1 MEEKNTVVTAT
12 AKETQVDYKGIK
24 TMPFIIGNEAFEKL
38 GSWGTTSNLIVY
50 FTTVFNMK
58 RVNAAILI
66 DAYKGTS
73 FVTPLI
79 GGFLADA
86 YFGLETDYNL
96 FSCTA
101 KGMILLM
108 LTAAIPKLHPPN
120 CGTQKNELCVQA
132 TTPQWIFMACALGFL
147 VIGAGGIRPCNM
159 AFGADQFNPKT
170 DTGKRSIISFIN
182 WYFFVLSSCT
192 LISLTVII
200 YVQSNVSWTVGLAL
214 PPCLM
219 LIACI
224 LYFMGSRTYVKVKP
238 EGSPFTRFIQ
248 VLVAATR
255 KRRLAQ
261 LDNPEIA
268 LFNYIDPN
276 SVNSMLQHTD
286 QFRFFDKA
294 AIVSHEDQITADGTS
309 ENPWRLCSMQQVEEL
324 KCLIRVLPVWI
335 SSAMF
340 HITVTQQHSYAVYQA
355 LQSDRHLGTKNF
367 KVPAASY
374 IVFSWITIV
383 IWIPIYD
390 RLIVP
395 PLRKLTSQEGGMT
408 LLQRMGI
415 RTFISIITM
424 FVSALVEQRRRNFAL
439 TYPTLGIAKGGG
451 AVSSMCAHWLILQL
465 SINGLS
471 EAFNHIGQLE
481 FYYNQFPE
489 NMRSVAVSFFF
500 LGFAVGSYISSFMV
514 SIVHR
519 TTEGNITGNW
529 LPEDLNKG
537 RLDYFYYMIS
547 VMNVVNFGYFLV
559 CARWYRYKGSGTAT
573 KEAASKNIKDA
584 EKTLNRSVR
593 EMYVRCNKTVFS
605 FSTSITLPDLI
616 IHCP

>member
-1 MEEKNTVVTAT
+1 MEEKSTVVTAT
-12 AKETQVDYKGIK
+12 AKETQVNYKGIK

-38 GSWGTTSNLIVY
+38 GAWGTTSNLIVY

-86 YFGLETDYNL
+86 YFGRYKTLGFASIASFL
-96 FSCTA
+96 
-101 KGMILLM
+101 GMILLM
-108 LTAAIPKLHPPN
+108 LTAAISKLHPPN

-132 TTPQWIFMACALGFL
+132 TTAQWSFMACALGFL

-224 LYFMGSRTYVKVKP
+224 LYFMGSRIYVKVKP

-255 KRRLAQ
+255 KRSLAK

-268 LFNYIDPN
+268 LFNYTDPN
-276 SVNSMLQHTD
+276 SINSMLQHTD

-294 AIVSHEDQITADGTS
+294 ATISDIDQIKADGTS
-309 ENPWRLCSMQQVEEL
+309 ANPWRLCSMQQVEEL

-335 SSAMF
+335 SSAIF

-374 IVFSWITIV
+374 IVFSWLTIV

-395 PLRKLTSQEGGMT
+395 PLRKLTGQEGGIT
-408 LLQRMGI
+408 LLQKMGI
-415 RTFISIITM
+415 GTFISIITM
-424 FVSALVEQRRRNFAL
+424 FVSALMEQRRRNFAI

-451 AVSSMCAHWLILQL
+451 AVSSMSAHWLILQL

-500 LGFAVGSYISSFMV
+500 LGFAVGSYISGFMV

-519 TTEGNITGNW
+519 TTEGNVTGNW

-537 RLDYFYYMIS
+537 RLDYFYYMIT
-547 VMNVVNFGYFLV
+547 VMNVLNFGYFLV

-573 KEAASKNIKDA
+573 RELASKNIKDA
-584 EKTLNRSVR
+584 EKPQP
-593 EMYVRCNKTVFS
+593 KG
-605 FSTSITLPDLI
+605 IDL
-616 IHCP
+616 

>member
-1 MEEKNTVVTAT
+1 MEEKNAVITAT
-12 AKETQVDYKGIK
+12 AKETQVNYKGIK

-38 GSWGTTSNLIVY
+38 GAWGTTSNLIVY

-73 FVTPLI
+73 FVTPLV

-86 YFGLETDYNL
+86 YFGRYMTLGFASL
-96 FSCTA
+96 ASFL
-101 KGMILLM
+101 GMILLM
-108 LTAAIPKLHPPN
+108 LTAAISKLHPPN

-132 TTPQWIFMACALGFL
+132 TTPQWTFMACALGFL

-224 LYFMGSRTYVKVKP
+224 LYFMGSTIYVKVKP

-248 VLVAATR
+248 VIVAATR
-255 KRRLAQ
+255 KRCLAQ

-276 SVNSMLQHTD
+276 SINSKLQRTD
-286 QFRFFDKA
+286 QFRIFDKA
-294 AIVSHEDQITADGTS
+294 AIISDVDQIKADGTS
-309 ENPWRLCSMQQVEEL
+309 ANPWRLCSMQQVEEL
-324 KCLIRVLPVWI
+324 KCLIRVLPIWV
-335 SSAMF
+335 SSAIF

-367 KVPAASY
+367 QVPAASY
-374 IVFSWITIV
+374 IVFSWLTIV

-395 PLRKLTSQEGGMT
+395 PLRKLTGQEGGIT
-408 LLQRMGI
+408 LLQKMGI
-415 RTFISIITM
+415 GTFISIITM

-451 AVSSMCAHWLILQL
+451 AVSSMSAHWLILQL

-537 RLDYFYYMIS
+537 RLDYFYYMIT
-547 VMNVVNFGYFLV
+547 VMNIVNFGYFLV

-584 EKTLNRSVR
+584 EKPPP
-593 EMYVRCNKTVFS
+593 KG
-605 FSTSITLPDLI
+605 IDL
-616 IHCP
+616 